1 MRTSNRE
8 RILKLKCRSHG
19 RKRWRGDVICS
30 VCGRVFQTSDERAPR
45 YATELC
51 PCGHRLMPKAG
62 DAEWVEIDPNS
73 LPEAQKQA
81 WEMFQEAK
89 RLFNEALQVNAP
101 AGSKIVFSDK
111 RGKLSIATVKGA
123 TASAKPK
130 LTLAKYL
137 EMNR

>member
-1 MRTSNRE
+1 
-8 RILKLKCRSHG
+8 
-19 RKRWRGDVICS
+19 
-30 VCGRVFQTSDERAPR
+30 
-45 YATELC
+45 
-51 PCGHRLMPKAG
+51 
-62 DAEWVEIDPNS
+62 
-73 LPEAQKQA
+73 
-81 WEMFQEAK
+81 MFQEAK